1 MPTVI
6 LHVNN
11 EEAVV
16 GEVEALPAAGDTI
29 ILVKNPRRRGDKELP
44 YLEPSV
50 SQVIWPM
57 HRLNYIEV
65 LPSTEEEEIITF
77 IRE

>member
-6 LHVNN
+6 LHINN
-11 EEAVV
+11 EEAVL
-16 GEVEALPAAGDTI
+16 GEIDILPSSADT
-29 ILVKNPRRRGDKELP
+29 LVTLKNPRRRGDKELP

-50 SQVIWPM
+50 SVVIWPL
-57 HRLNYIEV
+57 HRINYIEV
-65 LPSTEEEEIITF
+65 LPSREEEEIITF

>member
-16 GEVEALPAAGDTI
+16 GEIEALPAPGDTI
-29 ILVKNPRRRGDKELP
+29 IIVKNPRRRGDKELP
-44 YLEPSV
+44 YLEQSV
-50 SQVIWPM
+50 SMVIWPF
-57 HRLNYIEV
+57 HRLNYIEI
-65 LPSTEEEEIITF
+65 LPSREEEEIITF

>member
-16 GEVEALPAAGDTI
+16 GEIETMPAPSDTL
-29 ILVKNPRRRGDKELP
+29 ILVKNPRRKGDKDLN
-44 YLEPSV
+44 YLEQSV
-50 SQVIWPM
+50 SAVIWPI
-57 HRLNYIEV
+57 HRLNYIEI
-65 LPSTEEEEIITF
+65 LPSGEEEEIITF

>member
-16 GEVEALPAAGDTI
+16 GEVETLPSSTDTVI
-29 ILVKNPRRRGDKELP
+29 IVKNPRRRGDKELP
-44 YLEPSV
+44 YLEQSV
-50 SQVIWPM
+50 SLVIWPI

-65 LPSTEEEEIITF
+65 LPTGEEDEIITF

>member
-1 MPTVI
+1 MPTII

-16 GEVEALPAAGDTI
+16 GEVDTLPEANATI
-29 ILVKNPRRRGDKELP
+29 LTVKNPRRRGDKELP
-44 YLEPSV
+44 YLEQSV
-50 SQVIWPM
+50 STVIWPM

-65 LPSTEEEEIITF
+65 LPSGEEEDIVTF
-77 IRE
+77 VRE

>member
-6 LHVNN
+6 LHVNH

-16 GEVEALPAAGDTI
+16 GEVDVLPSTTDTMI
-29 ILVKNPRRRGDKELP
+29 IVKNPRRRGDKELP
-44 YLEPSV
+44 YLEQSV
-50 SQVIWPM
+50 ALVIWPI

-65 LPSTEEEEIITF
+65 IPSGEEDEIITF

>member
-1 MPTVI
+1 MPTII
-6 LHVNN
+6 LHINN

-16 GEVEALPAAGDTI
+16 GEVEALPTPTDTNI
-29 ILVKNPRRRGDKELP
+29 TVKNPRRRGDKELP
-44 YLEPSV
+44 YLEASV
-50 SQVIWPM
+50 SLVIWPM

-65 LPSTEEEEIITF
+65 MPSREEEEIITF

>member
-16 GEVEALPAAGDTI
+16 GEMEALPSPGDNLVI
-29 ILVKNPRRRGDKELP
+29 VKNPRRRGDKELN
-44 YLEPSV
+44 YLEQSV
-50 SQVIWPM
+50 STVIWPV
-57 HRLNYIEV
+57 HRLNYIEI
-65 LPSTEEEEIITF
+65 LPSGEEEEIITF